1 MLQEKQT
8 WYVYSSSLCVW
19 FALISLYTGEP
30 SGISKL
36 GPTLVKILRKY
47 ICVEKIPLN
56 SWGSNDDYNLWT
68 SLRWLY
74 WFLSTLGIQV
84 SLDTLKHAKIDC
96 YGFILIILSLLNNRY
111 DDNFLFCTSVMPRN
125 VRVIFMWTR
134 RGQILASCAE
144 GLRILPKIL
153 CCHRL
158 WSAVIS
164 SHHYW
169 YILIWYSLII
179 TKNSPILYIYI

>member
-47 ICVEKIPLN
+47 IWVEKIPLN

-84 SLDTLKHAKIDC
+84 GLDTLKHAKIDC
-96 YGFILIILSLLNNRY
+96 YGFILIILSLLNYRY
-111 DDNFLFCTSVMPRN
+111 DDNFSSALQWCQETFGSSSCGHAGAKFWHHAPKVCEFSRKYCVVIACDRMWSV
-125 VRVIFMWTR
+125 VITI
-134 RGQILASCAE
+134 GT
-144 GLRILPKIL
+144 
-153 CCHRL
+153 H
-158 WSAVIS
+158 
-164 SHHYW
+164 
-169 YILIWYSLII
+169 LIFI
-179 TKNSPILYIYI
+179 NHQ